1 MKTAIM
7 LSAALLALT
16 ACKDEDDAAAL
27 PPPVAMTEDA
37 LGYYCQ
43 MSMIEHP
50 GPKAQIH
57 LRDAPAPLFF
67 SQVRDAIA
75 YQRMPEQGA
84 PILVTYVSDLSRAES
99 WEKPGRDNWLR
110 ADEAFYVVGSD
121 AVGGM
126 GAAEVVPFSRREDAE
141 AFAAARGGRVVRLS
155 DIADSEV
162 LTPEGQGMPG
172 MDGEDY
178 LDRLRAVEREGNG

>member
-1 MKTAIM
+1 M
-7 LSAALLALT
+7 LTAALLALT
-16 ACKDEDDAAAL
+16 ACKDEDERAAL
-27 PPPVAMTEDA
+27 PPPVAMTGDA

-43 MSMIEHP
+43 MAMTEHP

-75 YQRMPEQGA
+75 YQRMPEQSA
-84 PILVTYVSDLSRAES
+84 QIVVIYVSDMSRAPS
-99 WEKPGRDNWLR
+99 WDDPGAENWIP

-126 GAAEVVPFSRREDAE
+126 GAAEVVPFSRREDAQ
-141 AFAAARGGRVVRLS
+141 AFAAQRGGRVVRLS
-155 DIADSEV
+155 GIADSDV

-178 LDRLRAVEREGNG
+178 LDRLKAVEKEGNG